1 MHLQRED
8 LLERGL
14 DASQVR
20 RLMFVRWSLHAGY
33 AQFHEW
39 ITSDAPATQTPERDI
54 PPAASGREEVPGP

>member
-39 ITSDAPATQTPERDI
+39 ITPAVQISDHAS
-54 PPAASGREEVPGP
+54 PAAESGREEVRTA